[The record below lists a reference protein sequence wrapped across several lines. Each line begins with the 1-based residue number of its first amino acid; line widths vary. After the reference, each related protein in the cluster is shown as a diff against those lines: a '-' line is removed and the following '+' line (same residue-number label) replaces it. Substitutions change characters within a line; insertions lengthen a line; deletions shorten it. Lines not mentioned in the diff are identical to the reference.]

1 VRGVNSS
8 VPGHSILVNAKLPVV
23 GSVVAGLFLFAAAT
37 ECDQLATTLDLL
49 PTIAALT
56 GTALPGDRRIDG
68 VDIANLLADPTSK
81 SPREEFLYYSKRGD
95 LECIRQGNWKLRRR
109 KYRLKRG
116 APKLENPPE
125 FNYELYDLSK
135 DIGEKNNL
143 ADKSPDLVA
152 KLNQR
157 MQELDAEIEKSARAP
172 WAMAVKKTRNTLS
185 AGSL

>member
-1 VRGVNSS
+1 M
-8 VPGHSILVNAKLPVV
+8 
-23 GSVVAGLFLFAAAT
+23 AGLFLFAAAT